1 VFDVAIK
8 CAGSQPLSSPTFLVS
23 SNAAKNSYDV
33 TVLPLF
39 KEFQSSALIPDKLWT
54 MSNLKLFMLFE
65 LFTH

>member
-1 VFDVAIK
+1 
-8 CAGSQPLSSPTFLVS
+8 
-23 SNAAKNSYDV
+23 V